1 MGRTTTRG
9 TWRYVRTAVMTV
21 TFAAIDVGT
30 NSANLLVIDELGKE
44 VTRVITS
51 TRLGE
56 GLHSTGELSVE
67 AMARTIDVI
76 ASYVATATSLG
87 ATKIQIVGT
96 AACRRARNTSAFSEL
111 LQAKTRVNIEVLSE
125 SEEAA
130 LTFSGALLELPVID
144 TPTLV
149 IDIGGG
155 STEYTVG
162 TQSIDV
168 FASIPFGAVTSTDSH
183 ISSDLPR
190 PEDLT
195 NLIGAVSDELEDITR
210 DHPVVAS
217 PIRTVGVA
225 GTIVTIAAVE
235 LGLHEYDDTAL
246 HGMTLSREAVED
258 VFRTVATEPLA
269 LRVQNPGLGP
279 DRADIIVA
287 GCCILVATMRRLHLS
302 EITVSTRG
310 LLDGVAHRARLNS

>member
-1 MGRTTTRG
+1 MK
-9 TWRYVRTAVMTV
+9 TV
-21 TFAAIDVGT
+21 AAIDVGT
-30 NSANLLVIDELGKE
+30 NSTNLLVIDEHGKE
-44 VTRVITS
+44 LTRVITS
-51 TRLGE
+51 SRLGE

-67 AMARTIDVI
+67 AMTRTIEVI
-76 ASYVATATSLG
+76 TSYVATAQSLG
-87 ATKIQIVGT
+87 ATMIQIVGT
-96 AACRRARNTSAFSEL
+96 AACRRARNTATFSDL
-111 LQAKTRVNIEVLSE
+111 LKEKTQLTLEVLSE
-125 SEEAA
+125 SDEAA
-130 LTFSGALLELPVID
+130 MTFSGALIGLPVID
-144 TPTLV
+144 TPTMV

-162 TQSIDV
+162 TESIEI

-210 DHPVVAS
+210 DHPIVATAM
-217 PIRTVGVA
+217 RTVGVA

-235 LGLHEYDDTAL
+235 LGLHEFDDSAL
-246 HGMTLSREAVED
+246 HGMSLSRDAAED

-310 LLDGVAHRARLNS
+310 LLDGVASRARLNS

>member
-1 MGRTTTRG
+1 MTT
-9 TWRYVRTAVMTV
+9 V
-21 TFAAIDVGT
+21 AAIDVGT
-30 NSANLLVIDELGKE
+30 NSTNLLVIDDHGAEL
-44 VTRVITS
+44 TRVITS

-56 GLHSTGELSVE
+56 GLQSTGELSLE
-67 AMARTIDVI
+67 AMTRTVDVI
-76 ASYVATATSLG
+76 ASYVATARSLG
-87 ATKIQIVGT
+87 ATTIQIVGT
-96 AACRRARNTSAFSEL
+96 AACRRARNTAAFIEL
-111 LQAKTRVNIEVLSE
+111 LRDKTQLTLDVLSE
-125 SEEAA
+125 SDEAA
-130 LTFSGALLELPVID
+130 LTFSGALIGLPNID

-183 ISSDLPR
+183 ISSDPPR

-195 NLIGAVSDELEDITR
+195 NLIGAVADEIEDITR
-210 DHPVVAS
+210 DHPIVS
-217 PIRTVGVA
+217 TPMRTVGVA

-235 LGLHEYDDTAL
+235 LGLHEFDDAAL
-246 HGMTLSREAVED
+246 HAMTLSRDAVED
-258 VFRTVATEPLA
+258 VFRTMATEPLT

-279 DRADIIVA
+279 DRADIIVS
-287 GCCILVATMRRLHLS
+287 GCCILVATMRRLHLA

-310 LLDGVAHRARLNS
+310 LLDGVAHRVRLNP

>member
-1 MGRTTTRG
+1 MGGATTRRTWRFLRTTD
-9 TWRYVRTAVMTV
+9 MTIV
-21 TFAAIDVGT
+21 AAIDVGT
-30 NSANLLVIDELGKE
+30 NSTNLLVVDEHGTEL
-44 VTRVITS
+44 TRTITS

-56 GLHSTGELSVE
+56 GLQSTGELSLDAMTRTVE
-67 AMARTIDVI
+67 VI
-76 ASYVATATSLG
+76 ASYVTAAQALG
-87 ATKIQIVGT
+87 VTNIQIVGT
-96 AACRRARNTSAFSEL
+96 AACRRARNAPSFSGL
-111 LQAKTRVNIEVLSE
+111 LREKTQLTIDVLSE
-125 SEEAA
+125 SDEAS
-130 LTFSGALLELPVID
+130 LTFSGALIGLPVID

-210 DHPVVAS
+210 DHPIVGTA
-217 PIRTVGVA
+217 IRAVGVA

-235 LGLHEYDDTAL
+235 LGLHEFDDSAL
-246 HGMTLSREAVED
+246 HGMALTREAVED
-258 VFRTVATEPLA
+258 VFRTVATEPLT

-287 GCCILVATMRRLHLS
+287 GCCILVATMRRLHLA

-310 LLDGVAHRARLNS
+310 LLDGVAHRVRLNS

>member
-1 MGRTTTRG
+1 MK
-9 TWRYVRTAVMTV
+9 TV
-21 TFAAIDVGT
+21 AAIDVGT
-30 NSANLLVIDELGKE
+30 NSTNLLVIDEHGTEL
-44 VTRVITS
+44 TRVITS

-56 GLHSTGELSVE
+56 GLQATGELSLE
-67 AMARTIDVI
+67 AMTRTVEVI
-76 ASYVATATSLG
+76 TSYVATAQSLG
-87 ATKIQIVGT
+87 ANKIHIVGT
-96 AACRRARNTSAFSEL
+96 AACRRARNTATFIEL
-111 LQAKTRVNIEVLSE
+111 LRDKTQLTLEVLSE
-125 SEEAA
+125 SDEAS
-130 LTFSGALLELPVID
+130 LTFSGALIGLPIID
-144 TPTLV
+144 TPTMV

-162 TQSIDV
+162 TESIEI
-168 FASIPFGAVTSTDSH
+168 FASIPFGAVASTDSH

-210 DHPVVAS
+210 DYPVVGS
-217 PIRTVGVA
+217 PMRTVGVA

-235 LGLHEYDDTAL
+235 LGLHEFDDSAL
-246 HGMTLSREAVED
+246 HGMSLSRDAAED

-310 LLDGVAHRARLNS
+310 LLDGVASRVRLNP

>member
-1 MGRTTTRG
+1 
-9 TWRYVRTAVMTV
+9 MTV

-30 NSANLLVIDELGKE
+30 NSTNLLVTDEHGTEL
-44 VTRVITS
+44 TRVITS

-56 GLHSTGELSVE
+56 GLHSSGELSLDAMMRTVE
-67 AMARTIDVI
+67 VI
-76 ASYVATATSLG
+76 ASYVATAQSLG
-87 ATKIQIVGT
+87 AAKIQIVGT
-96 AACRRARNTSAFSEL
+96 AACRRARNTAAFSEL
-111 LQAKTRVNIEVLSE
+111 LKEKTELTLEVLSE
-125 SEEAA
+125 SDEAA
-130 LTFSGALLELPVID
+130 LTFSGALAGLAVID

-162 TQSIDV
+162 TDSIDV

-183 ISSDLPR
+183 ISSDPPR

-210 DHPVVAS
+210 DHPIVGT
-217 PIRTVGVA
+217 PMRTVGVA

-235 LGLHEYDDTAL
+235 LGLHKFDDSAL
-246 HGMTLSREAVED
+246 HGMTLSRDAAED
-258 VFRTVATEPLA
+258 VFRTMATEPLA

-279 DRADIIVA
+279 ERADIIVA

-310 LLDGVAHRARLNS
+310 LLDGVASRDRLKS

>member
-1 MGRTTTRG
+1 MGGTTTRR
-9 TWRYVRTAVMTV
+9 TWRYVRTAVMTSV
-21 TFAAIDVGT
+21 AAIDVGT
-30 NSANLLVIDELGKE
+30 NSTNLLVIDEHGTEL
-44 VTRVITS
+44 TRTITS

-56 GLHSTGELSVE
+56 GLQSTGELSLE
-67 AMARTIDVI
+67 AMTRTVEVI
-76 ASYVATATSLG
+76 ASYVTAAQALG
-87 ATKIQIVGT
+87 VTNIQIVGT
-96 AACRRARNTSAFSEL
+96 AACRRARNAPRFSEL
-111 LQAKTRVNIEVLSE
+111 LREKTQLTIEVLSE
-125 SEEAA
+125 SDEAS
-130 LTFSGALLELPVID
+130 LTFSGALIGLPVID

-210 DHPVVAS
+210 DHPIVGTA
-217 PIRTVGVA
+217 IRTVGVA

-235 LGLHEYDDTAL
+235 LGLHEFDDSAL
-246 HGMTLSREAVED
+246 HGMSLTREAVED
-258 VFRTVATEPLA
+258 VFRTVATEPLT

-287 GCCILVATMRRLHLS
+287 GCCILVATMRRLHLA

-310 LLDGVAHRARLNS
+310 LLDGVAHRVRLNS

>member
-130 LTFSGALLELPVID
+130 LTFSGALIGLPVID

-210 DHPVVAS
+210 DHPIVAS

-235 LGLHEYDDTAL
+235 LGLHEFDDTAL
-246 HGMTLSREAVED
+246 HAMTLSREAVED

-310 LLDGVAHRARLNS
+310 LLDGVAHRVRLNS

>member
-1 MGRTTTRG
+1 MGVTATRR
-9 TWRYVRTAVMTV
+9 TWRYVRTADMTIV
-21 TFAAIDVGT
+21 AAIDVGT
-30 NSANLLVIDELGKE
+30 NSSNLLVIDEHGTE
-44 VTRVITS
+44 ITRVITS

-56 GLHSTGELSVE
+56 GLQATGELSIE
-67 AMARTIDVI
+67 AMTRTVEVI
-76 ASYVATATSLG
+76 NSYIATAQSFG
-87 ATKIQIVGT
+87 AAKIQIVGT
-96 AACRRARNTSAFSEL
+96 AACRRARNTTVFTEL
-111 LQAKTRVNIEVLSE
+111 LREKTQLVIEVLSE
-125 SEEAA
+125 SDEAA
-130 LTFSGALLELPVID
+130 LTFAGALIGLPIID
-144 TPTLV
+144 SPTLV

-162 TQSIDV
+162 TESIDI

-210 DHPVVAS
+210 DHPIVGT
-217 PIRTVGVA
+217 PMRTVGVA

-235 LGLHEYDDTAL
+235 LGLHQFDDSAL
-246 HGMTLSREAVED
+246 HGMALSRDAVED

-287 GCCILVATMRRLHLS
+287 GCCILVATMRRLRLS

-310 LLDGVAHRARLNS
+310 LLDGVASRVRLNP

>member
-1 MGRTTTRG
+1 
-9 TWRYVRTAVMTV
+9 MT

-30 NSANLLVIDELGKE
+30 NSTNLLVVDDHGAEL
-44 VTRVITS
+44 TRVITS

-56 GLHSTGELSVE
+56 GLHTSGELSQVAMERTVE
-67 AMARTIDVI
+67 TI
-76 ASYVATATSLG
+76 ASYVATARSLG
-87 ATKIQIVGT
+87 ATTIRIVGT

-111 LQAKTRVNIEVLSE
+111 LQDKTQLALNVLSV
-125 SEEAA
+125 SDEAA
-130 LTFSGALLELPVID
+130 LTFSGALVGLSTID

-162 TQSIDV
+162 TQSIEV

-183 ISSDLPR
+183 IFSDPPR

-195 NLIGAVSDELEDITR
+195 NLIGAVADEIEDITR
-210 DHPVVAS
+210 DY
-217 PIRTVGVA
+217 PIVSTPMRTVGVA

-235 LGLHEYDDTAL
+235 LGLHEFDDAAL
-246 HGMTLSREAVED
+246 HAMTLSRDAVED

-269 LRVQNPGLGP
+269 LRVQNPGLNP

-287 GCCILVATMRRLHLS
+287 GCCILVATMRRLHLT

-310 LLDGVAHRARLNS
+310 LLDGVAHRARLNP

>member
-1 MGRTTTRG
+1 
-9 TWRYVRTAVMTV
+9 MTV
-21 TFAAIDVGT
+21 SFAAIDVGT
-30 NSANLLVIDELGKE
+30 NSANLLVIDEHGKE

-111 LQAKTRVNIEVLSE
+111 LQAKTHVNIEVLSE

-130 LTFSGALLELPVID
+130 LTFSGALIGLPVID

-210 DHPVVAS
+210 DHPIVAS

-235 LGLHEYDDTAL
+235 LGLHEFDDTAL
-246 HGMTLSREAVED
+246 HAMTLSREAVED

-310 LLDGVAHRARLNS
+310 LLDGVAHRVRLNS

>member
-1 MGRTTTRG
+1 
-9 TWRYVRTAVMTV
+9 MTV

-30 NSANLLVIDELGKE
+30 NSTNLLVIDEHGVE
-44 VTRVITS
+44 ITRVITS

-56 GLHSTGELSVE
+56 GLQSTGELSLE
-67 AMARTIDVI
+67 AMTRTIELI
-76 ASYVATATSLG
+76 TSYAATAQSLG
-87 ATKIQIVGT
+87 ASKIRIVGT
-96 AACRRARNTSAFSEL
+96 AACRRARNTSVFSDLLREKTEL
-111 LQAKTRVNIEVLSE
+111 TLEVLSE
-125 SEEAA
+125 SDEAS
-130 LTFSGALLELPVID
+130 LTFSGALIGLPVID

-162 TQSIDV
+162 TESIEI

-183 ISSDLPR
+183 ISSDVPR

-210 DHPVVAS
+210 DHPVMGS
-217 PIRTVGVA
+217 PMRTIGVA

-235 LGLHEYDDTAL
+235 LGLHEFDDSAL
-246 HGMTLSREAVED
+246 HGMSLSRDAAED

-287 GCCILVATMRRLHLS
+287 GCCILVATMRRLHLT

-310 LLDGVAHRARLNS
+310 LLDGVASRVRLKS

>member
-1 MGRTTTRG
+1 MK
-9 TWRYVRTAVMTV
+9 TV
-21 TFAAIDVGT
+21 AAIDVGT
-30 NSANLLVIDELGKE
+30 NSTNLLVIDELGKE
-44 VTRVITS
+44 LTRVITS

-56 GLHSTGELSVE
+56 GLHSSGELSVE
-67 AMARTIDVI
+67 AMTRTIEVI
-76 ASYVATATSLG
+76 ASYVTTAQLFG

-96 AACRRARNTSAFSEL
+96 AACRRARNTATFIEL
-111 LQAKTRVNIEVLSE
+111 LREKTDVTLEVLTE
-125 SEEAA
+125 SDEAA
-130 LTFSGALLELPVID
+130 VTFSGALFGLPVID

-162 TQSIDV
+162 TESIEIST
-168 FASIPFGAVTSTDSH
+168 SIPFGAVTSTDSH

-210 DHPVVAS
+210 DHPIVGTQM
-217 PIRTVGVA
+217 RTVGVA
-225 GTIVTIAAVE
+225 GTVVTIAAVE
-235 LGLHEYDDTAL
+235 LGLHEFDDTAL
-246 HGMTLSREAVED
+246 HGMSLSREAVED

-310 LLDGVAHRARLNS
+310 LLDGVASRVRLNS

>member
-1 MGRTTTRG
+1 MGRATTR
-9 TWRYVRTAVMTV
+9 RARRCLRTTVMT

-30 NSANLLVIDELGKE
+30 NSANLLVIDEHGKE
-44 VTRVITS
+44 LTRIITS

-56 GLHSTGELSVE
+56 GLHSTGELSLD
-67 AMARTIDVI
+67 AMTRSIDVI
-76 ASYVATATSLG
+76 ASYVTTAQSLG

-96 AACRRARNTSAFSEL
+96 AACRRARNTAVFSQL
-111 LQAKTRVNIEVLSE
+111 LREKTQLTLEVLSE
-125 SEEAA
+125 SDEAA
-130 LTFSGALLELPVID
+130 LTFSGALIGLPTID

-162 TQSIDV
+162 TESIDV
-168 FASIPFGAVTSTDSH
+168 FTSIPFGAVTSTDSH

-210 DHPVVAS
+210 DHPIVGT
-217 PIRTVGVA
+217 PMRTVGVA

-235 LGLHEYDDTAL
+235 LGLHEFDDSAL
-246 HGMTLSREAVED
+246 HGMALSRDAVED
-258 VFRTVATEPLA
+258 VFRTVATEPLT

-287 GCCILVATMRRLHLS
+287 GCCILVATMRRLHLP

-310 LLDGVAHRARLNS
+310 LLDGVASRVRLNS